1 MGDDDD
7 DACDW
12 DGDGKVTKVRHR
24 MKRKVVLRWI
34 VLDLSVYL
42 QDWPVPRQVTNQ
54 LTKSVI

>member
-1 MGDDDD
+1 MMGDDDD

-24 MKRKVVLRWI
+24 MKKKVVLRWI

-42 QDWPVPRQVTNQ
+42 QDWPVPRQVTN
-54 LTKSVI
+54 